1 MDVKKGLGWVWP
13 TITDRASAES
23 AAKQGLWAAVWCAV
37 VTAFVATLSLAGM
50 TVLNGIDA
58 SSYVD
63 ALLFALI
70 AWRIHHH
77 SRWAAVAGLALY
89 LFERVYAW
97 SNGIPQGSVMVVV
110 LTLMFIHSIRGAIAY
125 HRLTQGPHQAPAAAG
140 GSPKQ
145 SAATRPVQPPTR
157 KAA

>member
-1 MDVKKGLGWVWP
+1 MDVTKGLGWFWP
-13 TITDRASAES
+13 TITDKASAES
-23 AAKQGLWAAVWCAV
+23 AANQGLWAAAWCAG
-37 VTAFVATLSLAGM
+37 VTSLLATLSLAGI

-70 AWRIHHH
+70 AWRIHHR
-77 SRWAAVAGLALY
+77 SRVAAVAGLALY
-89 LFERVYAW
+89 VFERVYAW
-97 SNGIPQGSVMVVV
+97 VNGIPQGSVMVVV
-110 LTLMFIHSIRGAIAY
+110 LTLMFIHSIRGTYAY

-140 GSPKQ
+140 GLPKKP
-145 SAATRPVQPPTR
+145 AAARPVQPPTR